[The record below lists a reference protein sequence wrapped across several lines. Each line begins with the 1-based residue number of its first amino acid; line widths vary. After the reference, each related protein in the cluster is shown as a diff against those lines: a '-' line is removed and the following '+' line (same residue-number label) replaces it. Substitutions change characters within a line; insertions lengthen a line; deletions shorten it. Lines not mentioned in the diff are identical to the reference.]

1 MDNITREQQG
11 ERCDE
16 VVHIL
21 AVAHHERRQPEV
33 EPHEK
38 KPKENAENGG
48 RGQKL
53 FEHTVV
59 AAADYGA
66 DEEFAAQGAALS
78 TLASFVVIP
87 VLMLML

>member
-1 MDNITREQQG
+1 MLLVETAMT
-11 ERCDE
+11 
-16 VVHIL
+16 VVT
-21 AVAHHERRQPEV
+21 Q
-33 EPHEK
+33 
-38 KPKENAENGG
+38 
-48 RGQKL
+48 
-53 FEHTVV
+53 TVV